1 MDKQRLDQ
9 IAAALFL
16 LWVVLLL
23 PWIVLAPMAGM
34 AFDAG
39 PKFWVYVLVGSIWTY
54 PISVGLVWMLRDDRP
69 LISVLPLMNI
79 ALAFFSG
86 CLV

>member
-1 MDKQRLDQ
+1 MDQQTLDR

-23 PWIVLAPMAGM
+23 PWIVLGPMAGM
-34 AFDAG
+34 ALDAG
-39 PKFWVYVLVGSIWTY
+39 PKFWVYVFIGSIWTY
-54 PISVGLVWMLRDDRP
+54 PISVGLVWMFRDDRP
-69 LISVLPLMNI
+69 LISFLPLINI

>member
-1 MDKQRLDQ
+1 MDKQTLDQ
-9 IAAALFL
+9 VAAALFL

-23 PWIVLAPMAGM
+23 PWIVLGPMSAM

-39 PKFWVYVLVGSIWTY
+39 PKLEVYVFVGSIWTY
-54 PISVGLVWMLRDDRP
+54 PISVGLVWMFRNDRP
-69 LISVLPLMNI
+69 LISFLPLINI
-79 ALAFFSG
+79 ALAFLSG